1 MFIINKIVLLVFLNK
16 IWRREKMEIKYVE
29 DRYFWIENF
38 IIVFDLGKFIYEFC
52 YFYYEFLII
61 FLYKYGFCIFNNK
74 IVKRN
79 RDK

>member
-1 MFIINKIVLLVFLNK
+1 
-16 IWRREKMEIKYVE
+16 MEIKYVE

-61 FLYKYGFCIFNNK
+61 F
-74 IVKRN
+74 
-79 RDK
+79 

>member
-52 YFYYEFLII
+52 YFYYEF
-61 FLYKYGFCIFNNK
+61 
-74 IVKRN
+74 
-79 RDK
+79 